1 MYHERTTE
9 QLNRAR
15 AHRRLA
21 VICAVILAIAC
32 IVGGMMVNRTLQ
44 EQGAASIRTAVLNSA
59 KQCAAIEGAYPS
71 SLAYLENE
79 YGLAINH
86 DDYVVTYEIYAANV
100 MPSVVVTPR

>member
-9 QLNRAR
+9 QLIRAR

-32 IVGGMMVNRTLQ
+32 FIGGMTVSHTLQ
-44 EQGAASIRTAVLNSA
+44 EQGAASIRAAVLNTA

-71 SLAYLENE
+71 NLQYLEDE

-100 MPSVVVTPR
+100 LPTVVVTPR